1 MSTWKK
7 VLTEADLAPNTGTT
21 GASVAN
27 DQSGLV
33 TGNSVFDYIAAQN
46 FGTSNATGTVE
57 SVSATGTV
65 NGITLASDGDGVDPA
80 LTLSGTLGS
89 IANSQLTNDDVTIG
103 STAVALGATVS
114 TFAGLT
120 SVTSADFV
128 GELTGNASTATKIAT
143 ITNSNIVQLTATQ
156 TLTNKTIAASQVTEI
171 SALTAAEGAQLENIG
186 STTIS
191 ADQWG
196 YLGAA
201 TGAITNTDVNV
212 SSANLL
218 AGLAALDN
226 SGNIVIGDATDTTVV
241 IAGNLQVTGTTETV
255 SATEL
260 KVDDITIAVASG
272 STTSASANNAGL
284 EVDIDADAAYD
295 SNPAILFQD
304 THTSFSQFK
313 MRKGV
318 SGESDAFI
326 AAMTTAADTTAL
338 DALTPGVGTL
348 AMVSGALYVQVG

>member
-7 VLTEADLAPNTGTT
+7 VLTEADLAPNTGTA

-27 DQSGLV
+27 GQLGLV
-33 TGNSVFDYIAAQN
+33 TGNSVFDYIEGQN
-46 FGTSNATGTVE
+46 YGTSSATGTVE
-57 SVSATGTV
+57 SVAGTGNV
-65 NGITLASDGDGVDPA
+65 NGITLASDGDSTDPT

-89 IANSQLTNDDVTIG
+89 IANSQLSNNAVTIG
-103 STAVALGATVS
+103 STAVALGATVG

-120 SVTSADFV
+120 SVTSAAFV
-128 GELTGNASTATKIAT
+128 GALTGNASTATKISS
-143 ITNSNIVQLTATQ
+143 ITNSNIVQLDAAQ

-226 SGNIVIGDATDTTVV
+226 GGNIVIGDATDTTVV

-272 STTSASANNAGL
+272 STTAASANNSGL
-284 EVDIDADAAYD
+284 EVDIDGDNAIDA
-295 SNPAILFQD
+295 NPAILYQSSAA
-304 THTSFSQFK
+304 TFSDFK
-313 MRKGV
+313 MRK
-318 SGESDAFI
+318 SLTAKSDAFI
-326 AAMTTAADTTAL
+326 AGMTTAADTTAL

-348 AMVSGALYVQVG
+348 AMVGTALYVQTA